1 MTQYDPET
9 WLETSMRI
17 LKEYA
22 HEEFHKA
29 VKDDDLNN
37 IGADVYEIIMEFPES
52 EDILKLVPLPK
63 TIVHFEIDE
72 IDNDI
77 LGFGEGHHA
86 LNYDP
91 LLQLIEPQEA
101 GIHLIDLDVGIWAST
116 RSGGLTA
123 RLRAY
128 QILRMLFH
136 GPLAHQELM
145 KRSQGYD
152 DHGKSEGGLEI
163 TEFTGGRF
171 IQDRINDVP
180 IFRMI
185 DCSLKIRVFSRSPIF
200 SQIPT
205 IEDITQIPEL
215 IIDDNL
221 QLPMGAIWND
231 AGTSTEDAKV
241 SISAG
246 DTGAGSG
253 G

>member
-1 MTQYDPET
+1 MTRYDPEQ

-22 HEEFHKA
+22 REEFNRA
-29 VKDDDLNN
+29 VKDDDLND
-37 IGADVYEIIMEFPES
+37 IGDEIYEIIMEFPES
-52 EDILKLVPLPK
+52 EDILKLMPMAK

-86 LNYDP
+86 LNYDSF
-91 LLQLIEPQEA
+91 LRLIEPQEA
-101 GIHLIDLDVGIWAST
+101 GVHLIDLDVGIWAST

-136 GPLAHQELM
+136 GPLANQELFS
-145 KRSQGYD
+145 RSQGFD
-152 DHGKSEGGLEI
+152 DKGKSEGGLEI

-185 DCSLKIRVFSRSPIF
+185 DCTLKIRVFSRSPIF
-200 SQIPT
+200 TQIPT
-205 IEDITQIPEL
+205 IEDITIIPEL

-221 QLPMGAIWND
+221 QLPMGAIWKD
-231 AGTSTEDAKV
+231 EGTSFENATV
-241 SISAG
+241 GISAG
-246 DTGAGSG
+246 DTGSG

>member
-1 MTQYDPET
+1 MTHYDPEN
-9 WLETSMRI
+9 WLETSMRC

-22 HEEFHKA
+22 REEFNRA

-37 IGADVYEIIMEFPES
+37 IGDQIYEIIMEFPES
-52 EDILKLVPLPK
+52 EDILKLMPVPK

-86 LNYDP
+86 LNYDSF
-91 LLQLIEPQEA
+91 LQLIEPQEA

-136 GPLAHQELM
+136 GPLANQELFN
-145 KRSQGYD
+145 RTQSYD
-152 DHGKSEGGLEI
+152 DNGRSEGGLEI
-163 TEFTGGRF
+163 TDFTGGRF

-200 SQIPT
+200 SQVPT
-205 IEDITQIPEL
+205 IEEVTQIPEL

-221 QLPMGAIWND
+221 QLPMGAMWHD
-231 AGTSTEDAKV
+231 EGTSTENAIV

-246 DTGAGSG
+246 DAGSG